1 MVGTMRYRRA
11 FRLRAVTGMSFVR
24 ACCLVLVAAMVAFGA
39 TGVLGGWRAG
49 AAPLGSSGSAET
61 GSGGS
66 SGPNSAF
73 YTPPTGPLPAAGTL
87 LRTQAMST
95 FITIPNRAGGI
106 PASAT
111 RILYVSTNGLGKR
124 VAVSGYYLQP
134 ARRWTGPGPRP
145 LVSYGPG
152 AHGMGDQ
159 CAPSR
164 LVASP
169 TLASP
174 GGPMAEIEALITYN
188 LLARGYGVVSTD
200 YIGLGTPGDHTFAMR
215 VDQGD
220 AVIDA
225 ARAALQLPTVD
236 PRTQVALA
244 GYSQGGAAT
253 AAAAELIDSYAP
265 DLAKQ
270 VVGIYAGGAPTDLR
284 SLLDH
289 LDGQRL
295 GGAIGWAIVGAMAL
309 YPDMAQ
315 QIPPMLNA
323 EGKRLTNLVRGQCIV
338 ATTLIGSPRTST
350 WTVSGKSIG
359 QLIDETPTLAARV
372 NEQKVGL
379 RAPTDIPILL
389 SSNPVDPTVPVS
401 QGQTL
406 FAEWCA
412 QQPRSLEYR
421 SIAFPVLGG
430 TPLGHIAGGVAGYN
444 EAYDWLADRFAG
456 KAPASGCLRTAPSN
470 GLTTGS
476 AGSSGSS

>member
-1 MVGTMRYRRA
+1 MSYWRVFRSGGGGRRRA
-11 FRLRAVTGMSFVR
+11 IATVGCVVAIGVAGVFGTGGVVDAGRA
-24 ACCLVLVAAMVAFGA
+24 A
-39 TGVLGGWRAG
+39 
-49 AAPLGSSGSAET
+49 AAPLGSSGSGST
-61 GSGGS
+61 GSSDGTDT
-66 SGPNSAF
+66 F
-73 YTPPTGPLPAAGTL
+73 YRPPAGPLPDAGTL
-87 LRTQAMST
+87 LRTQSMST
-95 FITIPNRAGGI
+95 FVTVPNRAGRI

-111 RILYVSTNGLGKR
+111 KIMYVSTNGLGKK

-134 ARRWTGPGPRP
+134 SRPWTGPGSRP

-164 LVASP
+164 LVSAP
-169 TLASP
+169 NLAFP

-188 LLARGYGVVSTD
+188 LLSRGYGVVSTD

-225 ARAALQLPTVD
+225 ARAALQLPGVNPHTK
-236 PRTQVALA
+236 VALA

-253 AAAAELIDSYAP
+253 AAAAELIDRYAP
-265 DLAKQ
+265 ELARQ

-284 SLLDH
+284 SLLNH

-295 GGAIGWAIVGAMAL
+295 GGTIGWAIDGAMAL

-315 QIPPMLNA
+315 KIPPLLNP
-323 EGKRLTNLVRGQCIV
+323 EGKRIANLVRGQCIL
-338 ATTLIGSPRTST
+338 ATTALGSPKSST
-350 WTVSGKSIG
+350 WTVSGKTIG
-359 QLIDETPTLAARV
+359 EIIDSTPALAERV
-372 NEQKVGL
+372 NEQKVGMSK
-379 RAPTDIPILL
+379 PTDIPILL
-389 SSNPVDPTVPVS
+389 SSNPVDPTVPIS
-401 QGQTL
+401 QGQNL
-406 FAEWCA
+406 FAEWCGK
-412 QQPRSLEYR
+412 QPRSLEYR
-421 SIAFPVLGG
+421 TITFPVLGG
-430 TPLGHIAGGVAGYN
+430 TAMGHIAGGVAGYN

-456 KAPASGCLRTAPSN
+456 KAPASGCVRKAQSN

>member
-1 MVGTMRYRRA
+1 MATIICVVALAVAGMLGTSAVFDAGRA
-11 FRLRAVTGMSFVR
+11 A
-24 ACCLVLVAAMVAFGA
+24 
-39 TGVLGGWRAG
+39 
-49 AAPLGSSGSAET
+49 AAPLGSSGSADS
-61 GSGGS
+61 GSAGSSGGS
-66 SGPNSAF
+66 DPF
-73 YTPPTGPLPAAGTL
+73 YTPPTGALPAPGTL
-87 LRTQAMST
+87 LRTQSMST
-95 FITIPNRAGGI
+95 FITVPNRAGKI

-111 RILYVSTNGLGKR
+111 KILYVSTNALGKK

-134 ARRWTGPGPRP
+134 SRPWAGPGTRP

-164 LVASP
+164 LVSSP
-169 TLASP
+169 NVASP

-215 VDQGD
+215 VDQGN

-225 ARAALQLPTVD
+225 ARAALHLPGVNPATK
-236 PRTQVALA
+236 VALA

-265 DLAKQ
+265 DLANH

-284 SLLDH
+284 SLLNH

-295 GGAIGWAIVGAMAL
+295 GGAIGWAIDGAMAL

-315 QIPPMLNA
+315 QIPPLLNA
-323 EGKRLTNLVRGQCIV
+323 EGKRVTNLVRGQCIV
-338 ATTLIGSPRTST
+338 ATTLIGSPKTST
-350 WTVSGKSIG
+350 WTASGKTIG
-359 QLIDETPTLAARV
+359 ELIDSTPALAARV
-372 NEQKVGL
+372 NDQKVGM
-379 RAPTDIPILL
+379 RKPTDIPILL

-412 QQPRSLEYR
+412 ENPRSLEYR
-421 SIAFPVLGG
+421 NISFPVIGG
-430 TPLGHIAGGVAGYN
+430 TALGHIAGGVAGYN
-444 EAYDWLADRFAG
+444 EAYEWLADRFAG
-456 KAPASGCLRTAPSN
+456 KAAASGCVRKAPSN

>member
-1 MVGTMRYRRA
+1 MSYRRTG
-11 FRLRAVTGMSFVR
+11 RLRGGGRRSVATIGCALAITAAVALAGMCGTLDAGR
-24 ACCLVLVAAMVAFGA
+24 AVAS
-39 TGVLGGWRAG
+39 
-49 AAPLGSSGSAET
+49 PLGSSGSADS
-61 GSGGS
+61 GSAGS
-66 SGPNSAF
+66 SDGSDPF
-73 YTPPTGPLPAAGTL
+73 YTPPAGPLPAAGTL
-87 LRTQAMST
+87 LRTQSMST
-95 FITIPNRAGGI
+95 FITVPNRAGKI

-111 RILYVSTNGLGKR
+111 KIMYVSTNALGKK
-124 VAVSGYYLQP
+124 VAVSGYYLAP
-134 ARRWTGPGPRP
+134 SRPWTGPGPRP

-164 LVASP
+164 LISSP
-169 TLASP
+169 TVAPP

-200 YIGLGTPGDHTFAMR
+200 YIGLGTPGVHTFAMR

-220 AVIDA
+220 AEIDA
-225 ARAALQLPTVD
+225 ARAALQLPGVD
-236 PRTQVALA
+236 PATKVALA

-253 AAAAELIDSYAP
+253 AAAAELIDDYAP
-265 DLAKQ
+265 DLAEH

-284 SLLDH
+284 SLLNH

-295 GGAIGWAIVGAMAL
+295 GGAIGWAIDAAMAL

-315 QIPPMLNA
+315 QIPPLLNA
-323 EGKRLTNLVRGQCIV
+323 EGKRVMNLVRGQCIV
-338 ATTLIGSPRTST
+338 ATTLIGSPKTST
-350 WTVSGKSIG
+350 WTASGKTIG
-359 QLIDETPTLAARV
+359 ELIDSTPALAARV
-372 NEQKVGL
+372 NEQKVGMHK
-379 RAPTDIPILL
+379 PTDIPILL
-389 SSNPVDPTVPVS
+389 SSNPVDPTVPAS

-412 QQPRSLEYR
+412 KSPKSLEYR

-430 TPLGHIAGGVAGYN
+430 TALGHIAGGVAGYN

-456 KAPASGCLRTAPSN
+456 KAPASGCVRKAPSN